1 MYWPY
6 TQQSKDS
13 FDIKRYPGRG
23 FNLPS
28 HGGVDDTPRIKSKN
42 IPIIASDN
50 GYVTI
55 GSDGYGGK
63 WIQLWAASGKR
74 YFSLHLDRYAVA
86 NKATV
91 KAGQTIGYMGTTG
104 NSTGIHVHFEV
115 RLANGS
121 KVDPD
126 KQGLKYFSYQGN
138 TEMITIQKPITIQT
152 LNSLKMY
159 LRKEPSS
166 QAETWG
172 LLVEPK
178 SQHKCNIFA
187 IGERLEQNGRALDL
201 WYRINI
207 AGKDGFVSACWAD
220 EIATDCTDVQNQ
232 LNAEKAKTAD
242 YTNRLTQINS
252 LSKV

>member
-23 FNLPS
+23 FNPPS

-74 YFSLHLDRYAVA
+74 YFSLHLDRYTVA

-152 LNSLKMY
+152 
-159 LRKEPSS
+159 
-166 QAETWG
+166 
-172 LLVEPK
+172 PK

-242 YTNRLTQINS
+242 YTNRLNQINS